1 MNALSYFSQQ
11 LLNATHVSAFY
22 GLLAVSYVL
31 IHAIT
36 QRINFAFGALSI
48 WASYTAVNAT
58 LWFLLELPGE
68 TLVPLLAG
76 GAIAILHTV
85 VAGYLIERSTV
96 RPLLG
101 APSLAMLV
109 TTLGVA
115 IAVEEVMRIA
125 NGSRERWLPP
135 IDAGILVLGGVPA
148 FPVQITGLQ
157 IAVIGVAVL
166 LAMGLIWF
174 ISSHPFGR
182 VWRACAEDLRMAEL
196 CGVDAGRTLGLTF
209 ALASAYAAA
218 AGALIALDY
227 GVASYSGGFVIG
239 LKTLFV
245 AVVGGLNSVP
255 GVFAGG
261 IILGLFETLWS
272 GYVGPEYRDAAA
284 FVALSGLMIAFPHGL
299 FGGRGSTEAV

>member
-1 MNALSYFSQQ
+1 MTTLSYFCQQ

-58 LWFLLELPGE
+58 LWFFLELPGE
-68 TLVPLLAG
+68 TLIPLLAG

-85 VAGYLIERSTV
+85 IAGFVVERSTV

-101 APSLAMLV
+101 ASSLAMLV

-115 IAVEEVMRIA
+115 IAVEETLRIA
-125 NGSRERWLPP
+125 NASRERWLPP
-135 IDAGILVLGGVPA
+135 IDAGNIVLGGAPA
-148 FPVQITGLQ
+148 FPIQVTVVQIS
-157 IAVIGVAVL
+157 VIGIAGL
-166 LAMGLIWF
+166 LASGLIWF
-174 ISSHPFGR
+174 IASHPFGR
-182 VWRACAEDLRMAEL
+182 VWRACAEDLRMAQL
-196 CGVDAGRTLGLTF
+196 CGVDIGRALGMTF

-218 AGALIALDY
+218 AGVLIALDY

-245 AVVGGLNSVP
+245 AIVGGLYSVP

-272 GYVGPEYRDAAA
+272 GYLGPEYRDAAA
-284 FVALSGLMIAFPHGL
+284 FVALGGLMVAFPHGL
-299 FGGRGSTEAV
+299 FAGRGRAEPV